1 MTVSD
6 NCFAKILALRQEL
19 GLFLLPLKSR
29 KSVLKKVILF
39 LFFVPSLAYS
49 QINLKVLD
57 EEGQPVSRAQVSYNS
72 QQFVTDEN
80 GTATIA
86 VADSDHR
93 LTVEKENFR
102 GFSKNIRATVKIQF
116 INVLFVKSERET
128 QIEEVV
134 FQKKGKPKV
143 TDLTSMEISAKEARQ
158 VASLS
163 GGVEG
168 LLKTLPS
175 VNSNAELSSQYMVR
189 GGNYDENLIYI
200 NDIEIYRP
208 FLIRNSLQEG
218 LSIINPD
225 MVQAINFSAGGFEAK
240 YGDKMSSSLNI
251 YYREPTQFE
260 LSGEASLIGG
270 RLTTGFASK
279 NKRLTALV
287 SGRYRNTNLVLN
299 TLNEDTDFNPQ
310 YFDVQT
316 YLNYKLSDK
325 WKLSFIGYLSKN
337 DYEMVPKVKEVDFGT
352 LQSPQKLSVF
362 YNGKEDDQYKN
373 MMGTAS
379 ITYRPNQKWT
389 ISLDNFAYQNRERE
403 YYSIASA
410 YLLQSFDPVTGD
422 PVASYDVGGQID
434 HARNDLLVKTYGSQL
449 KTKFSPDVNTDLEVG
464 VKFEKENLKDFT
476 NEWQLV
482 DSLGYSTP
490 RDFVKPGILDAGNL
504 RLKHSIA
511 GRNHIEPTRLSVF
524 AQFSRKMYWGA
535 HRVFINA
542 GVRASYWDFNEET
555 IISPR
560 GQIAVKPDWEMD
572 MLFTLSGGIYYQAPF
587 YKEIKDVT
595 GAFNSDIKSQRSIQ
609 IIFKND
615 FEFKMAE
622 RPFKLTTEAYYKKL
636 DHLIPYYL
644 DNVRIRYAGENN
656 ATGSAY
662 GVDARL
668 FGEFVPGVDSWIS
681 ASYAR
686 VYENIDGKGSI
697 PRPTDP
703 RFRFSMF
710 YQDYMPKFPSMR
722 VNLTLVF
729 ANGLPSGTPVSLTET
744 GQPDFEAPYRYQR
757 TLPSYKRVDIG
768 LSKVFIDQK
777 DHIVS
782 SGFFSNFKELMLGV
796 QIFNAFNIN
805 NTIAN
810 QWVNDVS
817 SGYNYPVPVR
827 LTGRFFNVKLE
838 FKL

>member
-1 MTVSD
+1 MPV
-6 NCFAKILALRQEL
+6 FAL
-19 GLFLLPLKSR
+19 
-29 KSVLKKVILF
+29 
-39 LFFVPSLAYS
+39 S

-57 EEGQPVSRAQVSYNS
+57 EEGKPVPAASVSYNN
-72 QQFVTDEN
+72 QTFNTDDNGFVKIPI
-80 GTATIA
+80 AT
-86 VADSDHR
+86 SDQS
-93 LTVEKENFR
+93 LFIQKASFK
-102 GFSKNIRATVKIQF
+102 GFNKNIKITPQVQNV
-116 INVLFVKSERET
+116 NVLFVKAERET
-128 QIEEVV
+128 EIEEVV

-143 TDLTSMEISAKEARQ
+143 TDLTSMEISAKEAQQ

-225 MVQAINFSAGGFEAK
+225 MVQSINFSAGGFEAK

-251 YYREPTQFE
+251 YYRQPTQFE

-270 RLTTGFASK
+270 RLSTGFASK
-279 NKRLTALV
+279 DKKLSAMI

-310 YFDVQT
+310 YMDFQT
-316 YLNYKLSDK
+316 YINYKLNDK
-325 WKLSFIGYLSKN
+325 WAFSFIGYWSKN
-337 DYEMVPKVKEVDFGT
+337 DYEMIPKVKEVEFGT
-352 LQSPQKLSVF
+352 LQSPLKLSVF
-362 YNGKEDDQYKN
+362 YSGKEDDKYKN

-379 ITYRPNQKWT
+379 INFKPNKKWAFT
-389 ISLDNFAYQNRERE
+389 LDNFAYQNRERE
-403 YYSIASA
+403 YYSIASG
-410 YLLQSFDPVTGD
+410 YLLQSFDPVTGA

-434 HARNDLLVKTYGSQL
+434 HARNDLMVKTYGTQF
-449 KTKFSPDVNTDLEVG
+449 KTKFSPDVNTDFEVG
-464 VKFEKENLKDFT
+464 LKFEKENLRDFT

-490 RDFVKPGILDAGNL
+490 RNYVDPGTLDPSQL
-504 RLKHSIA
+504 RLRYSISGA
-511 GRNHIEPTRLSVF
+511 NHIEPTRISGY
-524 AQFSRKMYWGA
+524 AQYSKKFYWGEN
-535 HRVFINA
+535 RVFVNA
-542 GVRASYWDFNEET
+542 GVRAAHWDFNDET

-560 GQIAVKPDWEMD
+560 GQIAIKPNWEMD
-572 MLFTLSGGIYYQAPF
+572 MLFTVSGGIYYQAPF
-587 YKEIKDVT
+587 YKEIKDVD
-595 GAFNSDIKSQRSIQ
+595 GIFNSNIKSQRSMQVIL
-609 IIFKND
+609 KND
-615 FEFKMAE
+615 YEFNMSE
-622 RPFKLTTEAYYKKL
+622 RPFKLTTELYYKKM

-644 DNVRIRYAGENN
+644 DNVRIRYSGENN
-656 ATGSAY
+656 SEGYAY
-662 GVDARL
+662 GIDTRL

-686 VYENIDGKGSI
+686 VYENINNQGYI

-722 VNLTLVF
+722 VNLTLVY
-729 ANGLPSGTPVSLTET
+729 ANGLPSGTPISLDEF
-744 GQPDFEAPYRYQR
+744 GKPDFEAPYKYQR

-777 DHIVS
+777 DNKVNA
-782 SGFFSNFKELMLGV
+782 GFWSNFKELTLGV
-796 QIFNAFNIN
+796 QIFNAFNIS

-810 QWVNDVS
+810 QWVNDVN

>member
-1 MTVSD
+1 MK
-6 NCFAKILALRQEL
+6 KIL
-19 GLFLLPLKSR
+19 LLL
-29 KSVLKKVILF
+29 SVMPAF
-39 LFFVPSLAYS
+39 AFS

-57 EEGQPVSRAQVSYNS
+57 EDGKPVSQANVFYNN
-72 QQFVTDEN
+72 QNFTTDDNGFVK
-80 GTATIA
+80 IIL
-86 VADSDHR
+86 ADSEQQ
-93 LTVEKENFR
+93 LSVQKENFR
-102 GFSKNIRATVKIQF
+102 GFSKNIRPTPKTQNV
-116 INVLFVKSERET
+116 NVLFVNAQRET
-128 QIEEVV
+128 QIQEVV

-143 TDLTSMEISAKEARQ
+143 TDLTSMEISAKEAQQ

-218 LSIINPD
+218 LSIINSD
-225 MVQAINFSAGGFEAK
+225 MVQSINFSAGGFEAK

-251 YYREPTQFE
+251 YYRQPTKFE

-279 NKRLTALV
+279 DKKLSAMI

-310 YFDVQT
+310 YMDLQT
-316 YLNYKLSDK
+316 YINYKLNEK
-325 WKLSFIGYLSKN
+325 WDVSFIGYWSKN
-337 DYEMVPKVKEVDFGT
+337 DYEMVPKVKEVEFGT
-352 LQSPQKLSVF
+352 LQSPLKLSVF
-362 YNGKEDDQYKN
+362 YNGTEDDQYKN
-373 MMGTAS
+373 VMGTAS
-379 ITYRPNQKWT
+379 VNFKPNKKWSF
-389 ISLDNFAYQNRERE
+389 SLDNFAYQNRERE

-410 YLLQSFDPVTGD
+410 YALQTFDPITGA
-422 PVASYDVGGQID
+422 PITSYDVGGQID
-434 HARNDLLVKTYGSQL
+434 HARNDLMVKTYGTQF
-449 KTKFSPDVNTDLEVG
+449 KTKYSPDVNTDFEVG
-464 VKFEKENLKDFT
+464 LKFEKENLKDFT

-490 RDFVKPGILDAGNL
+490 RNYVDPGTLDPSQL
-504 RLKHSIA
+504 RLRYHISGA
-511 GRNHIEPTRLSVF
+511 NHIQPIRLSAY
-524 AQFSRKMYWGA
+524 AQYSKKFYWGEN
-535 HRVFINA
+535 RVFVNA
-542 GVRASYWDFNEET
+542 GIRAAHWDFNDET

-560 GQIAVKPDWEMD
+560 AQIAIKPNWDMD
-572 MLFTLSGGIYYQAPF
+572 MLFKVSGGVYYQAPF
-587 YKEIKDVT
+587 YKEIKDVD
-595 GAFNSDIKSQRSIQ
+595 GNFNPNIKSQRSMQ
-609 IIFKND
+609 IILAND
-615 FEFKMAE
+615 YEFRMVD
-622 RPFKLTTEAYYKKL
+622 RPFKLTTEAYFKKM
-636 DHLIPYYL
+636 DDLIPYYL

-656 ATGSAY
+656 AEGYAY
-662 GVDARL
+662 GVDTRL

-686 VYENIDGKGSI
+686 VYENIEGRGDI

-722 VNLTLVF
+722 VNLTLVY
-729 ANGLPSGTPVSLTET
+729 ANGLPSGTPISLDMN
-744 GQPDFEAPYRYQR
+744 GKPDFEAPYKFQR

-777 DHIVS
+777 DNKVNG
-782 SGFFSNFKELMLGV
+782 GFWGNFNELTLGV

-805 NTIAN
+805 NTVAN
-810 QWVNDVS
+810 QWVNDVNT
-817 SGYNYPVPVR
+817 GYNYPVPVR

>member
-1 MTVSD
+1 M
-6 NCFAKILALRQEL
+6 KKLLLLLALMPA
-19 GLFLLPLKSR
+19 FA
-29 KSVLKKVILF
+29 F
-39 LFFVPSLAYS
+39 S

-57 EEGQPVSRAQVSYNS
+57 EDGKPVSQANVSYNN
-72 QQFVTDEN
+72 QNFTTDDNGFVK
-80 GTATIA
+80 IPL
-86 VADSDHR
+86 ADSEQT
-93 LTVEKENFR
+93 LSAEKETFKE
-102 GFSKNIRATVKIQF
+102 FSKTIKLFPKVQNLNVKF
-116 INVLFVKSERET
+116 IYNQRET

-143 TDLTSMEISAKEARQ
+143 TDLTSIEISATEAQ
-158 VASLS
+158 KVASLS

-240 YGDKMSSSLNI
+240 YGDKMSSALNI
-251 YYREPTQFE
+251 YYRQPTKFE
-260 LSGEASLIGG
+260 LSGEVSLIGA
-270 RLTTGFASK
+270 RLSTGFASK
-279 NKRLTALV
+279 DKKLSALF

-310 YFDVQT
+310 YMDFQT
-316 YLNYKLSDK
+316 YINYKFNDK
-325 WKLSFIGYLSKN
+325 WDISFIGYWSKN
-337 DYEMVPKVKEVDFGT
+337 DYEMVPKVKEVEFGS
-352 LQSPQKLSVF
+352 LQTPLKLSVF
-362 YNGKEDDQYKN
+362 YDGKEDDEYKN
-373 MMGTAS
+373 MMGTAT
-379 ITYRPNQKWT
+379 INFKPNKKWAF
-389 ISLDNFAYQNRERE
+389 SLDSFAYQNRERE
-403 YYSIASA
+403 YYTIASA
-410 YLLQSFDPVTGD
+410 YQLQTFDPITGA
-422 PVASYDVGGQID
+422 PITSYDVGGQLD
-434 HARNDLLVKTYGSQL
+434 HARNDLLVRTYGAQF
-449 KTKFSPDVNTDLEVG
+449 KTKFSPDLNTDFEVG
-464 VKFEKENLKDFT
+464 LKIEKENLQDFT

-490 RDFVKPGILDAGNL
+490 RDFVLPGQLDLSQLKL
-504 RLKHSIA
+504 RFNIA
-511 GRNHIEPTRLSVF
+511 GANHIEPTRMSGY
-524 AQFSRKMYWGA
+524 AQYSKKFYWGSN
-535 HRVFINA
+535 RIFVNA
-542 GVRASYWDFNEET
+542 GVRASHWDFNDET

-560 GQIAVKPDWEMD
+560 AQFAIKPDWDMD
-572 MLFTLSGGIYYQAPF
+572 MLFKISGGIYYQSPF
-587 YKEIKDVT
+587 YKEIKDLD
-595 GAFNSDIKSQRSIQ
+595 GNFNPNIKSQRSTQVILA
-609 IIFKND
+609 ND
-615 FEFKMAE
+615 YEFEMVK
-622 RPFKLTTEAYYKKL
+622 RPFKLTTELYYKKM
-636 DHLIPYYL
+636 DNLIPYYL
-644 DNVRIRYAGENN
+644 DNVRIRYSGANN
-656 ATGSAY
+656 SEGYAY
-662 GVDARL
+662 GIDTRL
-668 FGEFVPGVDSWIS
+668 FGHFVPGVDSWIS

-686 VYENIDGKGSI
+686 VKENIDGRGYIS
-697 PRPTDP
+697 RPTDP

-722 VNLTLVF
+722 VNLTLTY
-729 ANGLPSGTPVSLTET
+729 ANGLPSGTPISLDQN
-744 GQPDFEAPYRYQR
+744 GKPDFEAPYNYQR

-777 DHIVS
+777 DNKVNG
-782 SGFFSNFKELMLGV
+782 GFWGNFKELTLGV
-796 QIFNAFNIN
+796 QIFNAFNIS

>member
-1 MTVSD
+1 MK
-6 NCFAKILALRQEL
+6 KILLALL
-19 GLFLLPLKSR
+19 VMPVFA
-29 KSVLKKVILF
+29 F
-39 LFFVPSLAYS
+39 S

-57 EEGQPVSRAQVSYNS
+57 EDGKPVSEATVSYNN
-72 QQFVTDEN
+72 QDFTTDDKGFVKIPLAE
-80 GTATIA
+80 
-86 VADSDHR
+86 SDQ
-93 LTVEKENFR
+93 LLSVQKSSFR
-102 GFSKNIRATVKIQF
+102 GFNKNIKINPKVQNV
-116 INVLFVKSERET
+116 NVLFVKAERET
-128 QIEEVV
+128 EIEEVV

-143 TDLTSMEISAKEARQ
+143 TDLTSIEISAKEAQQ

-251 YYREPTQFE
+251 YYRQPTKFE

-279 NKRLTALV
+279 DKKLSAMI

-310 YFDVQT
+310 YMDFQT
-316 YLNYKLSDK
+316 YINYKLNDK
-325 WKLSFIGYLSKN
+325 WGFSFIGYWSKN
-337 DYEMVPKVKEVDFGT
+337 DYEMIPKVKEVEFGT
-352 LQSPQKLSVF
+352 LQSPLKLSVF
-362 YNGKEDDQYKN
+362 YSGKEDDKYKN

-379 ITYRPNQKWT
+379 INFKPNKKWAFT
-389 ISLDNFAYQNRERE
+389 LDNFAYQNRERE
-403 YYSIASA
+403 YYSIASG
-410 YLLQSFDPVTGD
+410 YLLQTFDPVTGE

-434 HARNDLLVKTYGSQL
+434 HARNDLMVKTYGTQF
-449 KTKFSPDVNTDLEVG
+449 KTKFSPDINTDFEVG
-464 VKFEKENLKDFT
+464 LKFEKENLRDFT

-482 DSLGYSTP
+482 DSLGYNTP
-490 RDFVKPGILDAGNL
+490 RNYVDPGTLDPSQL
-504 RLKHSIA
+504 RLRYSISGA
-511 GRNHIEPTRLSVF
+511 NHIEPTRISGY
-524 AQFSRKMYWGA
+524 AQYSKKFYWGEN
-535 HRVFINA
+535 RVFVNA
-542 GVRASYWDFNEET
+542 GVRAAHWDFNDET

-560 GQIAVKPDWEMD
+560 GQIAVKPNWDMD
-572 MLFTLSGGIYYQAPF
+572 MLFTVSGGVYYQAPF
-587 YKEIKDVT
+587 YKEIKDVN
-595 GAFNSDIKSQRSIQ
+595 GMFNPDIKSQRSIQ
-609 IIFKND
+609 IILKND
-615 FEFKMAE
+615 YEFKMAE

-636 DHLIPYYL
+636 DNLIPYYL
-644 DNVRIRYAGENN
+644 DNVRIRYSGKNN
-656 ATGSAY
+656 SEGYAY
-662 GVDARL
+662 GVDTRL

-686 VYENIDGKGSI
+686 VYENIDDQGYI

-722 VNLTLVF
+722 VNLTLVY
-729 ANGLPSGTPVSLTET
+729 ANGLPSGTPISLDEF
-744 GQPDFEAPYRYQR
+744 GKPDFEAPYNYQR

-777 DHIVS
+777 DNKVNG
-782 SGFFSNFKELMLGV
+782 GFWGNFRELTLGV
-796 QIFNAFNIN
+796 QIFNAFNIS
-805 NTIAN
+805 NTVAN
-810 QWVNDVS
+810 QWVNDVN